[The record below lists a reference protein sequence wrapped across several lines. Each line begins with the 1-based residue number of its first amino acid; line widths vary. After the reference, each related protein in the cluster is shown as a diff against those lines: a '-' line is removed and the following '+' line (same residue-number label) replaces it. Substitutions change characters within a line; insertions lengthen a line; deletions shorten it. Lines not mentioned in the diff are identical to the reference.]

1 MNTEM
6 TSMTNQEFEE
16 LTQHG
21 QNLYRICTSLQ
32 LCDNVIMDKQ
42 KIEKTLSTFHP
53 NTVQSARN
61 YRQDGYTE
69 YAALIDTMQVAEA

>member
-1 MNTEM
+1 MNMKM
-6 TSMTNQEFEE
+6 TGITNQKFEE

-21 QNLYRICTSLQ
+21 QILYIICTSLQ
-32 LCDNVIMDKQ
+32 LCDNVITDKQ

-53 NTVQSARN
+53 NAVQSARN

-69 YAALIDTMQVAEA
+69 YAALIDTMQVA